1 MYKSLPPD
9 AARALFSM
17 SRFNRLINNLSI
29 FSICTRT
36 GSDSHVSIYV
46 CCVNINKRVH
56 SLETRTTTTTA
67 TTQQPLNNIQQKN
80 HHHSSIPG
88 LCFSGARPRS
98 YAHIYA
104 KGHYAVLLIQN
115 DTNLC
120 AHVVNKTRAAAQPPP
135 QSPLQEKK
143 SHEGELLFMCA
154 LSLVLMSSF
163 SVASERA
170 RFETYECVDT
180 HK

>member
-1 MYKSLPPD
+1 MHKSQPPA

-17 SRFNRLINNLSI
+17 PRFNRLINNLSI
-29 FSICTRT
+29 FRICTRA

-67 TTQQPLNNIQQKN
+67 TTQQPLNYRKTTI
-80 HHHSSIPG
+80 IPASPVCVSAG
-88 LCFSGARPRS
+88 RDRV
-98 YAHIYA
+98 YTHIHA

-154 LSLVLMSSF
+154 RCRWF
-163 SVASERA
+163 
-170 RFETYECVDT
+170 
-180 HK
+180 